1 MTEVKARSWVSKG
14 RSEVITYK
22 KIFLNTGGYE
32 HEFPVQKTT
41 EV

>member
-1 MTEVKARSWVSKG
+1 MTP
-14 RSEVITYK
+14 K